1 MYIEELHYLDSNFSS
16 INPSIP
22 FLTEDN
28 IQTIS
33 NKMCSLY
40 HEIIDDTHSLLNHD
54 VLRKSLNLLKN
65 NKNIYI
71 ISSSSQN
78 DLASTFRDKM
88 ARIGKHV
95 NIYQHIDEPYY
106 EACYLNKGDACF
118 ILISYTGETQNC
130 IRMAR
135 KLNERNIDF
144 ITITSFGTNTLSSL
158 SHCILHVSTREKIR
172 NNLGT
177 FSMNLSTLYLLD
189 LLYSMYFSLNYEE
202 NKKKKIEISD
212 EYETFVL
219 SLIRDTTN
227 DLIK

>member
-1 MYIEELHYLDSNFSS
+1 M
-16 INPSIP
+16 
-22 FLTEDN
+22 
-28 IQTIS
+28 
-33 NKMCSLY
+33 
-40 HEIIDDTHSLLNHD
+40 
-54 VLRKSLNLLKN
+54 NLLKN

-71 ISSSSQN
+71 ISSGSQN
-78 DLASTFRDKM
+78 NLALTFRDKM

-95 NIYQHIDEPYY
+95 NVYQSIDEPYY

-118 ILISYTGETQNC
+118 LLISYTGETQNC
-130 IRMAR
+130 IRMAN

-158 SHCILHVSTREKIR
+158 SRCVLHVSTREKIR

-189 LLYSMYFSLNYEE
+189 LLYSMYFSLNYKE
-202 NKKKKIEISD
+202 NKKKKIKIAD
-212 EYETFVL
+212 EYENFTS
-219 SLIRDTTN
+219 SLIRDTSN

>member
-1 MYIEELHYLDSNFSS
+1 
-16 INPSIP
+16 
-22 FLTEDN
+22 
-28 IQTIS
+28 
-33 NKMCSLY
+33 MCSLY

-144 ITITSFGTNTLSSL
+144 LTITSFGTKYFIFFVTLYFT
-158 SHCILHVSTREKIR
+158 CFYKRKIR

-202 NKKKKIEISD
+202 NKKKKLKFQN